1 MKKLVKKESAVYQ
14 LKVTLKDS
22 KPPIWR
28 RLQVSAD
35 TKLSRLHWILQEAM
49 GWTNSHMHQFIVGR
63 TYYGE
68 PDPDLDFVV
77 EDERKI
83 TLGQAAPG
91 AKKKFVYEYD
101 FGDGWEHDILVEK
114 VLEPEPGVKYPFCVE
129 GKRACPPEDC
139 GGVWGYEEFLEAI
152 RDPNHPEHESML
164 EWSGGVFDSEEFD
177 LDFVNQELRRL
188 R

>member
-1 MKKLVKKESAVYQ
+1 MKKPLKKGSVIYQ

-35 TKLSRLHWILQEAM
+35 TKLSRLHWILQDVM
-49 GWTNSHMHQFIVGR
+49 GWTNSHMHQFKVGQ

-68 PDPDLDFVV
+68 PMQEEDFDV
-77 EDERKI
+77 EDEGKI

-101 FGDGWEHDILVEK
+101 FGDFWEHDIVVEK
-114 VLEPEPGVKYPFCVE
+114 VVGPERGVRYPFCVD

-152 RDPNHPEHESML
+152 RDPNHPEHEDML
-164 EWSGGVFDSEEFD
+164 EWVGGEFDAEEFD
-177 LDFVNQELRRL
+177 LDTVNQVLKHVK
-188 R
+188 